1 MTNPK
6 GIALTSE
13 IEVIRLVSDFYY
25 EFPEDFAYEGESH
38 PGWEFVYVET
48 GKVSV
53 GADNA
58 TYILK
63 KGEMVC
69 HKPFEFHTIK
79 PYEGKAA
86 VIIICFEVSNE
97 YMEYFNNKIVSVNQ
111 RQKQY
116 LNDIANMGRFVFL
129 PKEPLDIVRDGQMD
143 VSPSVSALK
152 LQFIKNAIQLLL
164 LSLMESDMTE
174 KQSRIT
180 IYEHVTQRQTLTKK
194 IMEYLN
200 ENIDKSVTLE
210 DISSR
215 FSYSLSSIKRI
226 FKEETGNSIIWYL
239 NNLRM
244 CRAKE
249 MLLGSDMSIGD
260 IALSLGFLN
269 IYYFSTAFKKKW
281 GISPAKFRSKRKE

>member
-1 MTNPK
+1 MTNEK
-6 GIALTSE
+6 GVALKSE
-13 IEVIRLVSDFYY
+13 IEVTRLVSDFYY
-25 EFPEDFAYEGESH
+25 EFPDDFDYAGEIHS
-38 PGWEFVYVET
+38 GWEFVYVEK

-53 GADNA
+53 GAGNT

-63 KGEMVC
+63 KGEMAC

-79 PYEGKAA
+79 PFEGKAA
-86 VIIICFEVSNE
+86 VIIICFEASNE

-116 LNDIANMGRFVFL
+116 LNDIANMGKMVFL

-143 VSPSVSALK
+143 IAPDVSTLK
-152 LQFIKNAIQLLL
+152 LQYIKDAIQLLL
-164 LSLMESDMTE
+164 LSLMGADMTE

-194 IMEYLN
+194 IKEYLN
-200 ENIDKSVTLE
+200 DNIDKTVTL
-210 DISSR
+210 DSISNS

-226 FKEETGNSIIWYL
+226 FKEETGTSIILYL

-244 CRAKE
+244 VRAKE
-249 MLLGSDMSIGD
+249 MLRNTDMSIGN
-260 IALSLGFLN
+260 IALLLGYSN
-269 IYYFSTAFKKKW
+269 VYYFSTAFKKKW
-281 GISPAKFRSKRKE
+281 GLSPTQFRSKQK

>member
-1 MTNPK
+1 MTNEK
-6 GIALTSE
+6 GVALKSE
-13 IEVIRLVSDFYY
+13 IEVTRLVSDFYY
-25 EFPEDFAYEGESH
+25 EFPDDFDYAGEIHS
-38 PGWEFVYVET
+38 GWEFVYVEK

-53 GADNA
+53 GADNT

-63 KGEMVC
+63 KGEMAC

-79 PYEGKAA
+79 PFEGKAA
-86 VIIICFEVSNE
+86 VIIICFEASNE

-116 LNDIANMGRFVFL
+116 LNDIANMGKMVFL

-143 VSPSVSALK
+143 IAPDVSTLK
-152 LQFIKNAIQLLL
+152 LQYIKDAIQLLL
-164 LSLMESDMTE
+164 LSLIGADMTE

-194 IMEYLN
+194 IKEYLN
-200 ENIDKSVTLE
+200 DNIDKAVTL
-210 DISSR
+210 DSISNS

-226 FKEETGNSIIWYL
+226 FKEETGTSIILYL

-244 CRAKE
+244 VRAKE
-249 MLLGSDMSIGD
+249 MLRNTDMSIGN
-260 IALSLGFLN
+260 IALLLGYSN
-269 IYYFSTAFKKKW
+269 VYYFSTSFKRKW
-281 GISPAKFRSKRKE
+281 GLSPTQYRSKQK